1 MRIVQLRTDQGRVLA
16 DQCFL
21 ANSFFSRL
29 KGLLGRKG
37 LSESQAL
44 ALIPCDMVHTLGMK
58 FPIDI
63 IFVDRKGLILRINR
77 EVGANRIVPRVAGAY
92 AVIEMA
98 AGRSR
103 ELNLVPGNM
112 IIIPI

>member
-1 MRIVQLRTDQGRVLA
+1 
-16 DQCFL
+16 
-21 ANSFFSRL
+21 
-29 KGLLGRKG
+29 
-37 LSESQAL
+37 
-44 ALIPCDMVHTLGMK
+44 MVHTLGMK

-77 EVGANRIVPRVAGAY
+77 EVGANRIVPRTAGAY

-103 ELNLVPGNM
+103 ELELRPGDKIM
-112 IIIPI
+112 MPV